1 MVLSWNKTKSLRSTE
16 SYFWE
21 AKLKLVFRENDQDMA
36 AIKKMKAVGRKAI
49 DTKLS
54 KRLGI
59 YHDVAAT
66 MDPRVREIED
76 EEKKNV
82 VFDYL
87 YGRICG
93 HQSKGH
99 LSSDDENGNEV
110 NINICYSVRTSKT
123 FNVLHELLYKLIA

>member
-1 MVLSWNKTKSLRSTE
+1 M
-16 SYFWE
+16 
-21 AKLKLVFRENDQDMA
+21 FRENDQDMA

-59 YHDVAAT
+59 YHVAAT

-76 EEKKNV
+76 EEKRNV
-82 VFDYL
+82 VFEKFNYL

-110 NINICYSVRTSKT
+110 NINICYSV
-123 FNVLHELLYKLIA
+123 